1 MHVRGGLDRHLRYL
15 KVAGFLRLE
24 CDSKQYHLTEQAYR
38 NDRRR
43 DLEGLLV
50 GETTL
55 RLTYDDIIFG
65 GDAIIDAIIVIVA
78 NLGGRLP
85 ARQRRRLPE
94 LRARLLT
101 KGAW

>member
-43 DLEGLLV
+43 DLEGLPV

-78 NLGGRLP
+78 NLGGRLR

-101 KGAW
+101 KSAW